1 MADNNRDVSLQVTAS
16 TVGAESI
23 RNLAKDVHDLAK
35 QGGDA
40 APEFKRLADEL
51 DKLAGQQDAIDAF
64 TELKT
69 AVDTLVVDQQKAKD
83 AAAALGKELSDL
95 SGSTAK
101 FQQAE
106 NDARE
111 AVRAAQRDIA
121 DKRDALARLKLDYDD
136 TGRATAEYKGKV
148 VDLSRAILDAKADL
162 REKKDALV
170 AAQQATRE
178 AGEAEK
184 QLAAQSKL
192 ANAEVTAATREL
204 TRRTAALN
212 ESKDA
217 LETAGV
223 ATDEM
228 AQAQAQLGRAFVE
241 TVGAIEQQQAAVVA
255 LRQAQVEAAERAKA
269 AMAEEDRLTTIQVNN
284 RYRLGAAAREQLEAE
299 RRQYA
304 ESEALAKQASEA
316 KIAAEQRYVQFQ
328 KGAAEARKAL
338 DDAFAVT
345 GVRSAQSVKVEID
358 RINNALHTLANDA
371 SVSGAEFD
379 RAFGNGKKR
388 IEELKNSLNDTG
400 EAANRTSAASRL
412 VSSGFSQ
419 LAAAYG
425 GLELA
430 KRFLD
435 ANIQLE
441 SLRRSLAITTGSTQ
455 EAARQIEFLRETANR
470 SGIAVG
476 EISESY
482 KRFAV
487 SMQQAGIASSTTE
500 AVFAAVTRA
509 TGQMG
514 QGSERA
520 ALALEALSQMA
531 GKGTVSMEE
540 LRQQLGD
547 SLPGALK
554 VAADGMGLSIKQLTK
569 MTEAGQ
575 IMAADMLPAL
585 ADQLTKTIAK
595 GTEDVEGFQAT
606 WARLKNTMSLASQTI
621 GDTGA
626 MTVLTTA
633 LRALGVV
640 AGSVMMGVSTTLDLV
655 FTAVKQT
662 ATLTAG
668 VINGDIKG
676 AYKETGVLF
685 DQMIDR
691 QAKLGRALEQL
702 AGGGDQVADSQRKV
716 GTAAQ
721 QAGSQAQGAATG
733 MAANAKAHTDAAAA
747 AGGNA
752 QAQSGAGTAAVQA
765 GQQAAG
771 AAQGWYAIQAAYV
784 DVNKQ
789 AEANTLIAEKLAQA
803 KKHEGEAGVALAHIA
818 GNEIEMRAVAS
829 RAAAADEVALRTLSN
844 ARQQEVIYLRAQ
856 AESLVLAAGGSE
868 KLRDDQKEQI
878 KTLTDLIDK
887 KQAEAER
894 AKVSADA
901 AAIETKAR
909 QLAAETYKDNAGR
922 LAELKAAAE
931 AANAE
936 LARMKS
942 QEVDSAES
950 HASVAKSAA
959 DAAYAEGLY
968 RDALADTAAAAERKI
983 AKLREDAFETDIALR
998 TNLAYYKTQE
1008 RQATMYGRVAEA
1020 QEYQIRQKQI
1030 QIDVVRQHIG
1040 AVEAETR
1047 QTIAAAEAQ
1056 RAELAAKGELT
1067 TAKQEEIEL
1076 RIRNAQA
1083 KLQEAQAGEQ
1093 QVRQLQLEIDAI
1105 RMRNTEVTNGQNA
1118 AAGRGQGGTN
1128 ANPHMV
1134 TASQNDAIASLV
1146 EKQTRGTLGAGD
1158 LKTAQAAF
1166 DAANFNRNVMQQY
1179 SGKGIY
1185 SFDGIRSI
1193 ETAYNQARNVLEA
1206 VQALAKKQDGGS
1218 PGSPKAAGTKTVH
1231 INVNGKN
1238 TPVNVNSDGDAEN
1251 LTAVMRQLESLS
1263 GRSNT

>member
-1 MADNNRDVSLQVTAS
+1 MADNNRDVSLQVTAT
-16 TVGAESI
+16 TVGGEEI
-23 RNLAKDVHDLAK
+23 RKLSGIVHDLAK

-40 APEFKRLADEL
+40 APEFEKLAAEI
-51 DKLAGQQDAIDAF
+51 DKLAGQQAAIETF
-64 TELKT
+64 TELKV
-69 AVDTLVVDQQKAKD
+69 AVDELATDQQKAKD
-83 AAAALGKELSDL
+83 AAGALGKELSDL
-95 SGSTAK
+95 AGTTAK
-101 FQQAE
+101 FKEAEQQATVE
-106 NDARE
+106 
-111 AVRAAQRDIA
+111 VRAAQQDLA
-121 DKRDALARLKLDYDD
+121 AKRDALARLKVTTDD
-136 TGRATAEYKGKV
+136 AAKTEAEYKLAVKDAQLAV
-148 VDLSRAILDAKADL
+148 LDARAAL
-162 REKKDALV
+162 NEKRAAMQAAHQAARDA
-170 AAQQATRE
+170 AE
-178 AGEAEK
+178 GEK
-184 QLAAQSKL
+184 QLASQSKL
-192 ANAEVTAATREL
+192 ANAEAAAATKEL
-204 TRRTAALN
+204 TRRTAALS
-212 ESKDA
+212 ESREA
-217 LETAGV
+217 LQAAGV
-223 ATDEM
+223 ATEDM
-228 AQAQAQLGRAFVE
+228 AQAQGTLGRAFAE

-255 LRQAQVEAAERAKA
+255 LRQAEADAAERKRA
-269 AMAEEDRLTTIQVNN
+269 ALAEEDRLTTLQINN
-284 RYRLGAAAREQLEAE
+284 RYKLGAAAREQLDAE

-304 ESEALAKQASEA
+304 ESQALAKQATDA
-316 KIAAEQRYVQFQ
+316 KIATEQRYQQFVQSSAQ
-328 KGAAEARKAL
+328 ARKAL

-345 GVRSAQSVKVEID
+345 GVRSAQSVRLEID
-358 RINNALHTLANDA
+358 RVTAALHLLANDA
-371 SVSGAEFD
+371 SVSGEEFD
-379 RAFGNGKKR
+379 RAFTSGKRR
-388 IEELKNSLNDTG
+388 IEELKKSLEDTS
-400 EAANRTSAASRL
+400 EAATKTGGATKWVAD
-412 VSSGFSQ
+412 GIKQ
-419 LAAAYG
+419 LGAAYG
-425 GLELA
+425 TFELA

-435 ANIQLE
+435 ANTQLE
-441 SLRRSLAITTGSTQ
+441 SMRRTLAITTGSLT
-455 EAARQIEFLRETANR
+455 EAARQIEFLRETANK

-476 EISESY
+476 EISNSY
-482 KRFAV
+482 LRFSV
-487 SMQQAGIASSTTE
+487 SMQQAGIAASTTE
-500 AVFAAVTRA
+500 AVFAAVIRA

-554 VAADGMGLSIKQLTK
+554 VAADGMGLSVKQLTK

-585 ADQLTKTIAK
+585 AEQLTKTMAK

-606 WARLKNTMSLASQTI
+606 WARLKNTMTLASQTI

-676 AYKETGVLF
+676 AYKESGVLF

-752 QAQSGAGTAAVQA
+752 QAQSGAGSAAVQA

-789 AEANTLIAEKLAQA
+789 AEANTLISEKLAQA
-803 KKHEGEAGVALAHIA
+803 KKHEGEAAVQLAHIA
-818 GNEIEMRAVAS
+818 GNEIEMRQVAV
-829 RAAAADEVALRTLSN
+829 RAAEGDEVALQRLSA
-844 ARQQEVIYLRAQ
+844 ARQQEVIYLKAQ
-856 AESLVLAAGGSE
+856 AESLIIAAGGSE

-878 KTLTDLIDK
+878 KTLQDLIDK
-887 KQAEAER
+887 KTAEAER
-894 AKVSADA
+894 AKVAGDA
-901 AAIETKAR
+901 AAIETQAR
-909 QLAAETYKDNAGR
+909 RLAAETYKDNAAR
-922 LAELKAAAE
+922 LGELKTAAE
-931 AANAE
+931 AAASE
-936 LARMKS
+936 LSRMRS
-942 QEVDSAES
+942 QEVDTAES
-950 HASVAKSAA
+950 HANVAKAAA

-968 RDALADTAAAAERKI
+968 RDALSDTARSAERKV
-983 AKLREDAFETDIALR
+983 AVLRQDAAETEIGIRA
-998 TNLAYYKTQE
+998 NLAHYKTMEQ
-1008 RQATMYGRVAEA
+1008 QALMYGRIGEA

-1030 QIDVVRQHIG
+1030 QIDGVRKHIE
-1040 AVEAETR
+1040 AVEVETK
-1047 QTIAAAEAQ
+1047 QTIAAAEADRTALDATGQ
-1056 RAELAAKGELT
+1056 LT
-1067 TAKQEEIEL
+1067 PAKQQEIEL

-1083 KLQEAQAGEQ
+1083 KLQEAQAGEE

-1105 RMRNTEVTNGQNA
+1105 RMRNTEATNAQRVD
-1118 AAGRGQGGTN
+1118 AAGGSRQGGGN

-1146 EKQTRGTLGAGD
+1146 EKQTRGTLGADD

-1185 SFDGIRSI
+1185 SFEGIRSI
-1193 ETAYNQARNVLEA
+1193 ETAYNQSRNILET
-1206 VQALAKKQDGGS
+1206 VQGLQKKQDAGT
-1218 PGSPKAAGTKTVH
+1218 PKAAAAKTVN
-1231 INVNGKN
+1231 INLNGKN
-1238 TPVNVNSDGDAEN
+1238 TPVNVASDGDAQN